1 MSFGRLRGLGS
12 APGHA
17 GAPRET
23 KGRDMAYDNNKDK
36 TARPAATRPRR
47 PRPVAV
53 VMCNGGCDLQGC
65 KQGCIGCGT
74 CVGVCRKNAIHINE
88 RGVAIVDA
96 SACIGCGLCA
106 RSCEQGIIQLVER
119 EFTITARCSNTEKGS
134 DAKLECDNSCVAC
147 GACERACPAGAI
159 HVVDNHAVIDW
170 VHCIAC
176 GMCATKCPRNVIR
189 DAFGIVAER

>member
-1 MSFGRLRGLGS
+1 
-12 APGHA
+12 
-17 GAPRET
+17 
-23 KGRDMAYDNNKDK
+23 MAYDNNKHK
-36 TARPAATRPRR
+36 TARPAATRPRK

-74 CVGVCRKNAIHINE
+74 CVGVCRKNAIRINE
-88 RGVAIVDA
+88 RGVAVVDA
-96 SACIGCGLCA
+96 TACIGCGLCA

-134 DAKLECDNSCVAC
+134 DARLVCDNSCVAC

-159 HVVDNHAVIDW
+159 HVTGNHAVIDW
-170 VHCIAC
+170 SHCISC